1 VGLALPVRRQRGT
14 GHCGGA
20 VLVPAALH
28 AEIDPNAPSA
38 RCAAAHCG
46 VLVTTVD
53 RAVGPQCPPYV
64 PSVALP
70 VVVSAVPLLA
80 HLRPDRRPFLLD
92 AGRAA
97 ADLARPRRT
106 SARWAGVACCGAGC
120 ARQRRLGRVVAPRRC
135 LPHGHAVFLSCL
147 VSSLRMPAPWPRLG
161 RTRPA
166 RRGTRRARRAVE
178 YSVRVV
184 DGELSVTAEV
194 SR

>member
-1 VGLALPVRRQRGT
+1 MRGCDARGVIRVGLALPVRRQRGT
-14 GHCGGA
+14 GHRGGA

-46 VLVTTVD
+46 VLVTTAD

-80 HLRPDRRPFLLD
+80 HLRPDRRPFPLD

-97 ADLARPRRT
+97 ADLARPWRT
-106 SARWAGVACCGAGC
+106 SVRWAGVACRGAGC
-120 ARQRRLGRVVAPRRC
+120 ARQRRLGRVVAPAGVSYMDILCSSRASCRRWGC
-135 LPHGHAVFLSCL
+135 PRRILGGCTHAT
-147 VSSLRMPAPWPRLG
+147 VSMTYTTRIDTTT
-161 RTRPA
+161 RTP
-166 RRGTRRARRAVE
+166 V
-178 YSVRVV
+178 
-184 DGELSVTAEV
+184 
-194 SR
+194 